1 MVELRQLRTFQT
13 VVQRGSFV
21 RAAEELRYAQ
31 PTITLHVQ
39 QLERAVGAK
48 LFARDGKKMRLTEA
62 GRTLKEH
69 ADAVLHRAAL
79 LEQTMTELVRG
90 DAGHVR
96 VGVIEPTASLRLPES
111 LVRFYEERPKVRLTV
126 EVGGTETISRR
137 VAAGDLDV
145 GLCSPPL
152 AELGLSFEP
161 LFVEKLALLLPKN
174 HPLANAE
181 VVGVAD
187 LTEHRLLLSERAC
200 AYRKAVDGALIERGA
215 SPYPGIVIGSLEIGS
230 LEAMKRA
237 VRGGLGVAILPAL
250 AVDPPPT
257 GTVVRN
263 LDGVDL
269 GLPVGLVRS
278 SDGDSPRRVLDAL
291 LGVLRSISTQSNI

>member
-21 RAAEELRYAQ
+21 RAAEELQYAQ

-39 QLERAVGAK
+39 QLERTVGTK

-62 GRTLKEH
+62 GRTLKEQ
-69 ADAVLHRAAL
+69 ADAVLDRAAL
-79 LEQTMTELVRG
+79 LEQTMAELVRG
-90 DAGHVR
+90 DAGHLR
-96 VGVIEPTASLRLPES
+96 VGAIEPTASLRLPGS

-126 EVGGTETISRR
+126 EVGGTEAISRR

-145 GLCSPPL
+145 GLCSPPS

-161 LFVEKLALLLPKN
+161 LFVEKLTLLLPED
-174 HPLANAE
+174 HPLVKAE
-181 VVGVAD
+181 VVGAAD

-200 AYRKAVDGALIERGA
+200 AYREATEGALIERGA
-215 SPYPGIVIGSLEIGS
+215 KLYPSVEIGS
-230 LEAMKRA
+230 MEAIKQA
-237 VRGGLGVAILPAL
+237 VRGGLGVAVLPAL
-250 AVDPPPT
+250 AIDPPPPA
-257 GTVVRN
+257 TVARD
-263 LDGVDL
+263 LDGLDL

-278 SDGDSPRRVLDAL
+278 PDNGAPRRVLDAL
-291 LGVLRSISTQSNI
+291 LGILRSISA